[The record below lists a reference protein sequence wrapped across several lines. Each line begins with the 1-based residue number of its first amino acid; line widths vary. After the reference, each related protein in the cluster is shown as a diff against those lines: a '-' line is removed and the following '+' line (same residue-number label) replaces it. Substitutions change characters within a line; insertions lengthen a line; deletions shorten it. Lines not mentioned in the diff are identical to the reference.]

1 MGATLILHLLDANVL
16 IDANRDYYPIGRV
29 DEFWEWLAEMGDRG
43 LVKIPREVFDKVTA
57 ADDVLSRWLRSHRDA
72 LLLDEEVD
80 EELIS
85 RVISEGYAP
94 NLTDI
99 EIETLNEDPFL
110 VAYALADGE
119 HRRVVSTERSRP
131 RTTRANR
138 KVPDVC
144 HQFRIICFD
153 TFELIRELGFSTDW
167 RDRLQP

>member
-1 MGATLILHLLDANVL
+1 MGVTLILHLLDANVL

-29 DEFWEWLAEMGDRG
+29 DQFWEWLVEMGHRG

-85 RVISEGYAP
+85 RVISEGYASD
-94 NLTDI
+94 LTDV

-110 VAYALADGE
+110 VAYALVDGE

-131 RTTRANR
+131 SSIRANR

-153 TFELIRELGFSTDW
+153 TFMLVRELDFSTDW